1 MGKREDNKKKI
12 KKVIIIFAALIAL
25 AAVIVAIAVV
35 PTAIIENRF
44 ENIFDIAEDMLNP
57 KILVTD
63 MGAENNFS
71 DTTGEMLVDGAAA
84 LFVVEQIS
92 DVADDFKYKGRENAA
107 GSFDIRYK
115 IYEGEKA
122 LEIYLTKDGIY
133 YINGDKKYVFVPE
146 DSEAKAEYNQVY
158 ITACAFVK

>member
-1 MGKREDNKKKI
+1 MKKI
-12 KKVIIIFAALIAL
+12 IIIATAAIVLV
-25 AAVIVAIAVV
+25 AAIVAIAVV

-44 ENIFDIAEDMLNP
+44 EKIFDRAEDLLSP
-57 KILVTD
+57 EILVTD

-71 DTTGEMLVDGAAA
+71 DTTGEMLVDGSAA
-84 LFVVEQIS
+84 LFIIEQLS
-92 DVADDFKYKGRENAA
+92 EAADDFKYVGRENAV

-115 IYEGEKA
+115 IYEGETS

-146 DSEAKAEYNQVY
+146 DSEAKVAYNHVY
-158 ITACAFVK
+158 LTASAFVK